1 MLGLPPAG
9 DELADWHVY
18 AANVRQLMG
27 QRLGVPL
34 VDQGLADERQLS
46 LSGASVN
53 LRGSAI
59 TLLKK
64 KVE

>member
-1 MLGLPPAG
+1 M
-9 DELADWHVY
+9 Y

-53 LRGSAI
+53 WRGTAI

-64 KVE
+64 KAE